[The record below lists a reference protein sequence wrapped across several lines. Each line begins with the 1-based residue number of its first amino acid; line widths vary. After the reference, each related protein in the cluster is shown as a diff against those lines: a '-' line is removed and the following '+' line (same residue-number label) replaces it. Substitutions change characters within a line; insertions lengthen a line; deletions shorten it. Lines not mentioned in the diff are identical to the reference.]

1 MDDLPDLARLDNP
14 ENAPRY
20 KGAVRGEVIP
30 AIEARNILGFRA
42 IDLLRRPVAEGFEL
56 ATIMWFDDIE
66 AVKAFVGEDYEVA
79 HVPQRAREVLS
90 HFDARSAHFELLEH
104 RDQPSARSNN

>member
-1 MDDLPDLARLDNP
+1 MICRIWRGWTSA

-20 KGAVRGEVIP
+20 EATVRGEVIP
-30 AIEARNILGFRA
+30 AIEARHIDGFRT
-42 IDLLRRPVAEGFEL
+42 IDLLRRPVAEGFEF

-66 AVKAFVGEDYEVA
+66 AVKAFAGEDYEVA
-79 HVPQRAREVLS
+79 HVPEPAREVLF

-104 RDQPSARSNN
+104 RDQSSARSNS